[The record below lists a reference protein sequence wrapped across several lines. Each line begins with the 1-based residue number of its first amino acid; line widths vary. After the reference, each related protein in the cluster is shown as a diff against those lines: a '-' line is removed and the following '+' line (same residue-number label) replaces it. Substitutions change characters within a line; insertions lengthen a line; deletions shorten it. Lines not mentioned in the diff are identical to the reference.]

1 VIGQN
6 PVIHSRVRTYPGAS
20 CGWQWSLEDIIL
32 LSRLHFITRQELLK
46 QGFIFQAAM
55 QYEMF
60 FWTITKTSE
69 SKEEHIGD
77 SRKESKWN
85 VDEQE
90 KMSDV
95 WPHASLK
102 AQMVT
107 PKGAVQVITR
117 EWWSARPLCRQIML
131 LDSGAHFLHSQ
142 PLTVSIMP

>member
-1 VIGQN
+1 
-6 PVIHSRVRTYPGAS
+6 
-20 CGWQWSLEDIIL
+20 
-32 LSRLHFITRQELLK
+32 
-46 QGFIFQAAM
+46 M

-60 FWTITKTSE
+60 LWTSTKTSE

-107 PKGAVQVITR
+107 PKGSCPGDNERVMER
-117 EWWSARPLCRQIML
+117 SPFM
-131 LDSGAHFLHSQ
+131 
-142 PLTVSIMP
+142 